1 MGDFGNIPPIYPPS
15 YPHHIPT
22 ISTKPHHAIFMQTGE
37 SAIRYSETYI
47 YDMVDLISRERYV
60 QYLLYIYIYILYI
73 YLWFRVALRGKGG
86 LVRTATAIRLRAVC
100 VVFGG
105 GYWLVWLGK
114 GWGLVGGR
122 LGVGCKECNN
132 NYT

>member
-1 MGDFGNIPPIYPPS
+1 
-15 YPHHIPT
+15 
-22 ISTKPHHAIFMQTGE
+22 MQTGE

-86 LVRTATAIRLRAVC
+86 LVRTATAIRLRVVC
-100 VVFGG
+100 VVFR
-105 GYWLVWLGK
+105 WLVSV
-114 GWGLVGGR
+114 GLVGER
-122 LGVGCKECNN
+122 LGFGGG
-132 NYT
+132 